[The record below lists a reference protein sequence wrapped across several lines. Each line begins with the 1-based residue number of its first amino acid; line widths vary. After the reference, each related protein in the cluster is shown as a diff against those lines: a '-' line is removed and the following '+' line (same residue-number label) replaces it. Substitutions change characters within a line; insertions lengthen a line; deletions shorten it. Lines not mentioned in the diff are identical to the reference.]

1 MTIRVLLVDDQA
13 VVRYGLRLVLDS
25 EPDIEVVGE
34 AADGHAAVTAIERLQ
49 PDVVVMD
56 IRMPRLDGIG
66 AVRQMIGAGLPT
78 RALMLTTF
86 DLDEYVFQALR
97 AGASGFLLKDA
108 PPEDLVSA
116 IRLIAAGEA
125 LLAPTV
131 TRRVIEAFVRQPA
144 PPAQAPSDLTA
155 RELEV
160 LLLMAQGRSN
170 DEIATDL
177 FVSRTTVKT
186 HVTRVLAKL
195 GVRDRVQAVVHA
207 YETGL
212 VYTPPAAIDT
222 QHSNAGGTAGPA
234 LAAGAGRS

>member
-1 MTIRVLLVDDQA
+1 VTIRVLLVDDQA
-13 VVRYGLRLVLDS
+13 VVRYGLRLVLES
-25 EPDIEVVGE
+25 EPDIDIVGE
-34 AADGHAAVTAIERLQ
+34 AADGHAAVAAATRLR

-56 IRMPRLDGIG
+56 IRMPQLDGIA
-66 AVRQMIGAGLPT
+66 AVQQISEAGLAT
-78 RALMLTTF
+78 RALILTTF

-97 AGASGFLLKDA
+97 VGASGFLLKDA
-108 PPEDLVSA
+108 PPEDLVAA

-131 TRRVIEAFVRQPA
+131 TRRVIEAFVRQPPATQAA
-144 PPAQAPSDLTA
+144 PTDLTT

-160 LLLMAQGRSN
+160 LRLMARGRSN
-170 DEIATDL
+170 DEIAADL
-177 FVSRTTVKT
+177 FLSRTTVKT

-212 VYTPPAAIDT
+212 VHPAPPSTRSD
-222 QHSNAGGTAGPA
+222 P
-234 LAAGAGRS
+234 GRRI